1 MDDSETVRR
10 GHKDQT
16 RDVST
21 GAVCNKT
28 LVYVLHFKADRKLC
42 VPVQYT
48 NRLYLSYCTEKG
60 KGLVLL
66 VDGWCAGP
74 YVSHREVQAE

>member
-48 NRLYLSYCTEKG
+48 NRLYLSI
-60 KGLVLL
+60 LSILL